1 MGARLSSNEGQFL
14 IEVIELCFSPFY
26 FDFHNHE
33 GSVAAARIEVDLLP
47 WCSLPDIL
55 YAGVERRFVGL
66 SFPVDVGSEH
76 VAQNFADLQN
86 SELVRC
92 FGSEESERLSRYAG
106 FGTAARLELMWS
118 QEVEAALHCEFASL
132 FSGVWRLIEASSEA
146 ARTPEGFILLN
157 VQQLLIAHHL
167 TMP

>member
-1 MGARLSSNEGQFL
+1 LSSKECQAL
-14 IEVIELCFSPFY
+14 IEVIELCFSPFS
-26 FDFHNHE
+26 FHFQNHE
-33 GSVAAARIEVDLLP
+33 ERGAATRIEVDLLP

-76 VAQNFADLQN
+76 VAQNFAVLQN

-106 FGTAARLELMWS
+106 FGTGARLELMWI
-118 QEVEAALHCEFASL
+118 QEAEAALHCEFASL
-132 FSGVWRLIEASSEA
+132 FSGVWRLTEASNEA
-146 ARTPEGFILLN
+146 ARTPEGFLLLDI
-157 VQQLLIAHHL
+157 QQLLISHHL
-167 TMP
+167 KMP